1 MQPLAPPPLRARLL
15 AWVPFVASA
24 ALVAF
29 GIQLAIKA
37 PLMGALLGLLSGLV
51 LVPQLLA
58 RQRVRRLLVSG
69 NVDAVLQAWSS
80 ALERVPHPETMGPL
94 LIATAFAA
102 NGMVDRARRALDR
115 AERGA
120 AWEAAIEH
128 RLFIETLLEA
138 FDGDRP
144 RAIAKAEWLRQL
156 PLPPAGPLLVGRVV
170 LLRSA

>member
-1 MQPLAPPPLRARLL
+1 MQPLEPPPLRARVL
-15 AWVPFVASA
+15 AWIPFVASA
-24 ALVAF
+24 GLVAF
-29 GIQLAIKA
+29 GIQLALEA
-37 PLMGALLGLLSGLV
+37 PMMAALLALLAALV
-51 LVPQLLA
+51 LVPQLVA

-69 NVDAVLQAWSS
+69 NVEAVLQAWGN

-128 RLFIETLLEA
+128 RLFIETLIEA
-138 FDGDRP
+138 FDGD
-144 RAIAKAEWLRQL
+144 
-156 PLPPAGPLLVGRVV
+156 
-170 LLRSA
+170 